1 MFFKSIEYKSVVRDA
16 RGRVRTVHGVFNPNL
31 YVAIGVALG
40 AAFAAAVSVVLG
52 IGTVCGLLW
61 SW

>member
-31 YVAIGVALG
+31 YVAIGIVLG
-40 AAFAAAVSVVLG
+40 AAFAAGLATAGIIGRLNGVL
-52 IGTVCGLLW
+52 
-61 SW
+61 